1 MFNNIK
7 ITLSILNSRQKK
19 FLLFLFILTILNLV
33 LELLSLNVLW
43 SYMNFLTNPAF
54 ETNSFFI
61 KIIKYIV
68 PDKNYALS
76 AELLFFCFIFIFLFK
91 NFFFIYIKYFES
103 KYVSKVKMEIN
114 NRMYNSYIMMP
125 YHFFFKENIPNI
137 FRNLN
142 IEVHHFSI
150 AMASLVKI
158 LIELVIIIGIS
169 LYLLTHNFFIT
180 LILLICFSIFGSI
193 FYLANSKKIQTLG
206 RERPNLHAQRLKII
220 NQTFLNIKFFKLR
233 QNETNFENDFNK
245 LNYKIFENSFITAFI
260 NSIPRPFFEIFV
272 LLILTFV
279 ALAFSFNI
287 SILMN
292 AVPTV
297 ALYIAA
303 TYRIMPSFTNLV
315 TNLQLLQYNA
325 KSSNIIK
332 EVLNLSN
339 SNDKTNQVAYLK
351 TKKEIFEFN
360 KIIQFK
366 DVDFFYG
373 KNNKDFHLKK
383 VNLEINKNE
392 HVGII
397 GDTGSGKSSIINL
410 LLGIL
415 VPISGQIIIDHKFSI
430 FNNLRLW
437 KKNIGYVPQDI
448 FLNNSSIIENVA
460 YGIEK
465 EKIDITKVK
474 KAIQL
479 SKLDKFVETIN
490 NTHNAEIG
498 ENGILISGGQKQRL
512 AIARAL
518 HSEPKVLI
526 LDEATSSLDKKTEIE
541 IFEELNQ
548 LKSFKTLITVTHNS
562 ELKKYFD
569 KIYKINK
576 SILDRVK

>member
-1 MFNNIK
+1 
-7 ITLSILNSRQKK
+7 
-19 FLLFLFILTILNLV
+19 
-33 LELLSLNVLW
+33 
-43 SYMNFLTNPAF
+43 
-54 ETNSFFI
+54 
-61 KIIKYIV
+61 
-68 PDKNYALS
+68 
-76 AELLFFCFIFIFLFK
+76 
-91 NFFFIYIKYFES
+91 
-103 KYVSKVKMEIN
+103 
-114 NRMYNSYIMMP
+114 
-125 YHFFFKENIPNI
+125 
-137 FRNLN
+137 
-142 IEVHHFSI
+142 
-150 AMASLVKI
+150 
-158 LIELVIIIGIS
+158 
-169 LYLLTHNFFIT
+169 
-180 LILLICFSIFGSI
+180 
-193 FYLANSKKIQTLG
+193 
-206 RERPNLHAQRLKII
+206 
-220 NQTFLNIKFFKLR
+220 
-233 QNETNFENDFNK
+233 
-245 LNYKIFENSFITAFI
+245 
-260 NSIPRPFFEIFV
+260 
-272 LLILTFV
+272 
-279 ALAFSFNI
+279 
-287 SILMN
+287 
-292 AVPTV
+292 
-297 ALYIAA
+297 
-303 TYRIMPSFTNLV
+303 MPSFTNLV
-315 TNLQLLQYNA
+315 TNLQLLQYNV

-437 KKNIGYVPQDI
+437 QKNIGYVPQDI

-490 NTHNAEIG
+490 NTYNAEIG

-518 HSEPKVLI
+518 YSEPKILI

-548 LKSFKTLITVTHNS
+548 LKPFKTLITVTHNS

-576 SILDRVK
+576 SILDRMK

>member
-1 MFNNIK
+1 
-7 ITLSILNSRQKK
+7 
-19 FLLFLFILTILNLV
+19 
-33 LELLSLNVLW
+33 
-43 SYMNFLTNPAF
+43 
-54 ETNSFFI
+54 
-61 KIIKYIV
+61 
-68 PDKNYALS
+68 
-76 AELLFFCFIFIFLFK
+76 
-91 NFFFIYIKYFES
+91 
-103 KYVSKVKMEIN
+103 
-114 NRMYNSYIMMP
+114 
-125 YHFFFKENIPNI
+125 
-137 FRNLN
+137 
-142 IEVHHFSI
+142 
-150 AMASLVKI
+150 
-158 LIELVIIIGIS
+158 
-169 LYLLTHNFFIT
+169 
-180 LILLICFSIFGSI
+180 
-193 FYLANSKKIQTLG
+193 
-206 RERPNLHAQRLKII
+206 
-220 NQTFLNIKFFKLR
+220 
-233 QNETNFENDFNK
+233 
-245 LNYKIFENSFITAFI
+245 
-260 NSIPRPFFEIFV
+260 
-272 LLILTFV
+272 LILTFV

-287 SILMN
+287 SILMT

-315 TNLQLLQYNA
+315 TNLQLLQYNV

-448 FLNNSSIIENVA
+448 FLNNTSIIENVA

-490 NTHNAEIG
+490 NTYNVEIG

-518 HSEPKVLI
+518 YSEPKILI